1 MKIKNSSINTL
12 MAANNFFTKKSNNVL
27 SLNLKKKK
35 ENSAANTMTN
45 ILNAKNQMN
54 DIINKTKVE
63 DMKKS
68 AQLEKEKQE
77 YIDDIKDIC
86 SKYSDQLSVGLGYSQ
101 GLNDIVLGN
110 VDAVTRT
117 MDFNYVSNNISNLEY
132 SIIHSA
138 SNSLKQYYSEGDDKK
153 ETFSQYMG
161 DNTPLD
167 IDKVMSSNTVS
178 DDIKGQLG
186 ALDSLLGGYRSLY
199 KTIDKINEFKQESA
213 QRLAKLQKNMENNI
227 KKISEYSLDSE
238 QNSLSNINNYKN
250 KDTNKQK
257 HSK

>member
-1 MKIKNSSINTL
+1 MKIQYKDNELGYGKIKIRNGSINTL
-12 MAANNFFTKKSNNVL
+12 MATDIFFTKKSNNVL

-35 ENSAANTMTN
+35 ENSTANNTMTN

-54 DIINKTKVE
+54 DIISKTKVE

-101 GLNDIVLGN
+101 VLNDIVLGN

-117 MDFNYVSNNISNLEY
+117 MDFNYVSDNISNLEY
-132 SIIHSA
+132 SLIHSA

-178 DDIKGQLG
+178 DDIKGELG

-213 QRLAKLQKNMENNI
+213 ERLAKLQKNMENNT
-227 KKISEYSLDSE
+227 KKIVS
-238 QNSLSNINNYKN
+238 
-250 KDTNKQK
+250 TV
-257 HSK
+257 